1 MCVNFYAGGQQEINF
16 HWRKCYYGLQTYI
29 LVRSGGLKLKTL
41 IMDLLVT
48 NMQHFT
54 SQCVKRW
61 TGVDY
66 VWIIVM

>member
-1 MCVNFYAGGQQEINF
+1 MNF
-16 HWRKCYYGLQTYI
+16 HWRKRYYGLQTYI

-54 SQCVKRW
+54 SQCVK
-61 TGVDY
+61 
-66 VWIIVM
+66 